1 VRKFTPS
8 LSVKVTIIFFATG
21 IIFFFGVR
29 AGITHILEAGEVRE
43 VLGSYQSGYY
53 RYMLDDIEYPPN
65 IEKAQ
70 QVVDRMPFDMKITG
84 DDFEWTSTEK
94 ITALGDIN
102 FQPFLTLEEDLEAV
116 PYVASVSEVIEL
128 ARYEDR
134 TYVRIPYGEY
144 VIFLVTPKMSLPST
158 ETYLVESLIG
168 LTLFV
173 LMLCYIG
180 VQLIF
185 RPIKH
190 IEFGANQIGQG
201 NLDYRIAIKQPIPD
215 ELGFLAEK
223 INQMAASVEEMILAK
238 QRLNLGVSHELR
250 SPLTRA
256 KLEVE
261 LLDDSIIKKDLLNE
275 LNAMETIIA
284 RLLDSEAI
292 NYGHKKLNTESFEI
306 NEVLSDL
313 IQSRGFLANRKIKFT
328 PLNQTGEIEADKVL
342 FEVLVK
348 NILENAIRYNPDD
361 QSVSV
366 IIEASPNDYQI
377 KIRDHGPGIPEDE
390 LDKITEP
397 FYRTSQSR
405 NRDSGGFGLGLYL
418 CKQIIETH
426 RGSMV
431 IKNHEEQGAIV
442 VLSIPKQHREVNS

>member
-1 VRKFTPS
+1 MRKFAPS
-8 LSVKVTIIFFATG
+8 LSVKVTIVFFATA
-21 IIFFFGVR
+21 IIFYFGVR
-29 AGITHILEAGEVRE
+29 GGITRILEEGEVAE
-43 VLGSYQSGYY
+43 VISSYQSGYY
-53 RYMLDDIEYPPN
+53 RYMLNDIDYPPN

-70 QVVDRMPFDMKITG
+70 QVVEQMPFDMKITG
-84 DDFEWTSTEK
+84 NDFEWTSTEK
-94 ITALGDIN
+94 ITALDQIN
-102 FQPFLTLEEDLEAV
+102 FQPFLTLAKDRE
-116 PYVASVSEVIEL
+116 PISEVIEF

-134 TYVRIPYGEY
+134 SYLRIPHGEY
-144 VIFLVTPKMSLPST
+144 TIFLVTPKMSLPPTRS
-158 ETYLVESLIG
+158 YLVETLIG

-173 LMLCYIG
+173 LLLCYVG
-180 VQLIF
+180 VQFIF

-190 IEFGANQIGQG
+190 IEYGANQIGQG

-256 KLEVE
+256 KVEVE
-261 LLDDSIIKKDLLNE
+261 LLDDSKIKKDLLNE
-275 LNAMETIIA
+275 INAMETIIA

-292 NYGHKKLNTESFEI
+292 NYGHKRINTENFEI

-313 IQSRGFLANRKIKFT
+313 IQSSGFLANRKIKFT
-328 PLNQTGEIEADKVL
+328 PLDQSGEIKADKVL

-366 IIEASPNDYQI
+366 AVEESPNDYLI
-377 KIRDHGPGIPEDE
+377 RIRDHGPGIPEDE
-390 LDKITEP
+390 LDKVTEP

-405 NRDSGGFGLGLYL
+405 TRESGGFGLGLYL
-418 CKQIIETH
+418 CKQIIEAH
-426 RGSMV
+426 QGSMV
-431 IKNHEEQGAIV
+431 IKNHEEQGIIV
-442 VLSIPKQHREVNS
+442 VLSIPKQHKEVNN